1 MSGEAMVERVARA
14 ICPEQDGPH
23 RITGDDGRCYPAG
36 VPRWRQWE
44 EDARAAIAAMPG
56 WEPIETAPKD
66 GTKVDLWMRIDASPM
81 SMGWSDEFRVP
92 EAWFEVDRWFHYRE
106 RGAKSEL
113 LTRYITHWMPL
124 RDPPALSDPAS
135 APRDESP
142 A

>member
-1 MSGEAMVERVARA
+1 MTDDVVERVAKAFGASMYGDGR
-14 ICPEQDGPH
+14 PWGSFDEREQDALRRG
-23 RITGDDGRCYPAG
+23 
-36 VPRWRQWE
+36 
-44 EDARAAIAAMPG
+44 ARAAIAAMRG
-56 WEPIETAPKD
+56 WEPIKTAPRD
-66 GTKVDLWMRIDASPM
+66 GTKVDLWMKIDASPM

-124 RDPPALSDPAS
+124 HDPPALSDPD
-135 APRDESP
+135 PTPHDGGP